1 MVNVRVVI
9 LLALLPLWI
18 LGCRTAP
25 KNVIPLT
32 VTELSDSTPAVA
44 APAPLVL
51 PPVVPPVTATA
62 PPPTVVAK
70 PAELPITHAWPTNWV
85 NTWISLESWGKFN
98 GLARPIRTSSSPSPT
113 YELRTTNGNV
123 VLKVGSRIA
132 KCDGLDYWLG
142 YPPQLIKGA
151 PHIHALD
158 AQKSLQPLISLP
170 SYRFKLGRTVVL
182 DPGHGGKDSGTKNIL
197 KNEYEKA
204 YTLDWGLRLARIL
217 AGNGWTVFL
226 TRTNDVD
233 ISLADRV
240 ALAESVNADRFLSL
254 HFNSGLPNREKAGLE
269 TYCLTPTGL
278 PSNLLRTRED
288 DLKQVYP
295 NNAFDEENFQFAVR
309 LHRALVSSLSAADGG
324 VRRARFMGV
333 LRGQNRPAVL
343 VEAGYLSNP
352 REAKAI
358 SSSSYRQH
366 LAEAVAQAL
375 E

>member
-1 MVNVRVVI
+1 MLKVRVAI

-18 LGCRTAP
+18 LGCRTAQ
-25 KNVIPLT
+25 KKEIPLS
-32 VTELSDSTPAVA
+32 VTEVPDSSMPVA
-44 APAPLVL
+44 PPAPLVL
-51 PPVVPPVTATA
+51 PPVVPPATA
-62 PPPTVVAK
+62 GPVPPTVGPKQADLA
-70 PAELPITHAWPTNWV
+70 PSQLWPTNWT
-85 NTWISLESWGKFN
+85 NTWIPLESWGKLN
-98 GLARPIRTSSSPSPT
+98 GLGRPIQTASIPNPT
-113 YELRTTNGNV
+113 YELQTTNGTV

-132 KCDGLDYWLG
+132 KYDGLEYWLG

-151 PHIHALD
+151 PHIHSLD
-158 AQKSLQPLISLP
+158 ARKNLQPLVSLP
-170 SYRFKLGRTVVL
+170 SHRFKLGRAVVI

-197 KNEYEKA
+197 KNEFEKN
-204 YTLDWGLRLARIL
+204 YTLDWGLRLARLL
-217 AGNGWTVFL
+217 AGNGWKVFL

-240 ALAESVNADRFLSL
+240 ALAEHVNADLFLSL
-254 HFNSGLPNREKAGLE
+254 HFNSALPNREKAGLE

-295 NNAFDEENFQFAVR
+295 NNAFDEENFQFALR
-309 LHRALVSSLSAADGG
+309 LHRSLVRSLSATDGG

-352 REAKAI
+352 REAKVI
-358 SSSSYRQH
+358 SSPSYRQN
-366 LAEAVAQAL
+366 LAEAVAKAL